1 MYEPSIAGAF
11 PLLLREDLQAARVVG
26 AANRSGATASGQSHF
41 HEQLV
46 REARNAEATRS
57 IINARALR
65 RELFDGDLFADPA
78 WDMLLEL
85 YALTCEGRRIS
96 VSKLSFAAGV
106 PATTAS
112 RWIDKLEAEGL
123 VVRFEDPLDARRIWI
138 SLADSGYSAMESFVE
153 RAAR

>member
-1 MYEPSIAGAF
+1 MYEPSIAGGM
-11 PLLLREDLQAARVVG
+11 PLLLREDSQAAHV
-26 AANRSGATASGQSHF
+26 
-41 HEQLV
+41 LPM
-46 REARNAEATRS
+46 REARNAKFARS

-65 RELFDGDLFADPA
+65 RELFDGNLFADPA

-106 PATTAS
+106 PATTAL

-123 VVRFEDPLDARRIWI
+123 VIRFEDPLDARRIWI
-138 SLADSGYSAMESFVE
+138 SLSDLGYSAMESFVE
-153 RAAR
+153 RVAS

>member
-11 PLLLREDLQAARVVG
+11 PLLLREDPQAAHV
-26 AANRSGATASGQSHF
+26 
-41 HEQLV
+41 LPM
-46 REARNAEATRS
+46 RETRNAEFARS

-65 RELFDGDLFADPA
+65 RELFDGNLFADPA

-85 YALTCEGRRIS
+85 YALSCEGRRIS

-106 PATTAS
+106 PATTAL

-123 VVRFEDPLDARRIWI
+123 VIRFEDPLDARRIWI
-138 SLADSGYSAMESFVE
+138 SLSDCGYSAMESFVE
-153 RAAR
+153 RVAS